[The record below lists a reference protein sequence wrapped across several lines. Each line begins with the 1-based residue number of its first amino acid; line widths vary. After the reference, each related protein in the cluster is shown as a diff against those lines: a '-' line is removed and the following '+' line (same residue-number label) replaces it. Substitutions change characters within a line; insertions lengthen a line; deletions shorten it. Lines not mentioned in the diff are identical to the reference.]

1 MQSTV
6 VSERWTSR
14 SADLDAQDFFD
25 LPGASCFALLYGGGG
40 RWIIYGDDPLLVLAE
55 PDTDGLTFERTGDVP
70 PIHPDLIGFI
80 AYEYGYSLEPLLA
93 APTRRPFAF
102 PDFHFCLHRRLRLF
116 DRATHTLYEAL
127 RETPRSAD
135 EVPSLV
141 RPGVF
146 AAVKDWESDT
156 PEAYQGKVA
165 RIREEIASGNVY
177 QVNLSRQERWRFRGD
192 ITSFARH
199 LYAANPAPFSALVAG
214 AEFTVISS
222 SPERFL
228 RISGGR
234 IEAQPIKGTAPRGE
248 SVAEDERV
256 AEELLSSPKN
266 RAELAMITDLL
277 RNDLTR
283 VCRVPSVRV
292 DAFATLE
299 TYANVHHLVSTVSG
313 ETRADLSLTK
323 LLQGVFPGGSI
334 TGCPKLAAMR
344 LIRELEEVPRLVYT
358 GALGWF
364 AHDMSQ
370 LDFNIPIRTVWASD
384 RELYLG
390 VGGAVVWDS
399 DPQEEYLETVHKGRS
414 IVECLNS

>member
-1 MQSTV
+1 M
-6 VSERWTSR
+6 
-14 SADLDAQDFFD
+14 
-25 LPGASCFALLYGGGG
+25 
-40 RWIIYGDDPLLVLAE
+40 
-55 PDTDGLTFERTGDVP
+55 
-70 PIHPDLIGFI
+70 
-80 AYEYGYSLEPLLA
+80 
-93 APTRRPFAF
+93 
-102 PDFHFCLHRRLRLF
+102 
-116 DRATHTLYEAL
+116 
-127 RETPRSAD
+127 
-135 EVPSLV
+135 
-141 RPGVF
+141 
-146 AAVKDWESDT
+146 
-156 PEAYQGKVA
+156 
-165 RIREEIASGNVY
+165 
-177 QVNLSRQERWRFRGD
+177 
-192 ITSFARH
+192 
-199 LYAANPAPFSALVAG
+199 
-214 AEFTVISS
+214 
-222 SPERFL
+222 
-228 RISGGR
+228 
-234 IEAQPIKGTAPRGE
+234 
-248 SVAEDERV
+248 AEDERV

-370 LDFNIPIRTVWASD
+370 LDFNIPIRTVWAAEH
-384 RELYLG
+384 ELYLG